1 MGKDAKEDQKSSDML
16 NKDKPKHH
24 NKLMQD
30 IEKARHAADD
40 PIVGEK
46 QTANKKGA
54 LEPLKNDPKAKLD
67 HLPAKQDK
75 KKLDPFEDIDL
86 LDFDDSKS
94 KPKMEVK
101 KEDKKE
107 EKKDS
112 KKKDVDDFDF
122 EFEDIHP
129 DEGSKIPPDG
139 NKINKETNPA
149 NNKNSNQSAPKGL
162 EKRS

>member
-1 MGKDAKEDQKSSDML
+1 MGKDAKEDQKFNDML

-40 PIVGEK
+40 LIIGEK
-46 QTANKKGA
+46 QTSNKKGA
-54 LEPLKNDPKAKLD
+54 LESLKNDPKTILD
-67 HLPAKQDK
+67 PLPAKQDK

-94 KPKMEVK
+94 KPKKEVK
-101 KEDKKE
+101 ETKKE

-112 KKKDVDDFDF
+112 KKKDANDFDF
-122 EFEDIHP
+122 
-129 DEGSKIPPDG
+129 
-139 NKINKETNPA
+139 
-149 NNKNSNQSAPKGL
+149 L
-162 EKRS
+162 V